1 MTDGVAVLV
10 LGAEEF
16 PDDVPPPEFVDE
28 EDPATVVV
36 VTLPEPV
43 DLFAPV
49 VLVLVLPAPGCS
61 RATTMPRAT
70 VAPVATNTAT
80 RVSERSRDVVVS
92 RWSGA
97 LGM

>member
-1 MTDGVAVLV
+1 VTDGVALLV

-16 PDDVPPPEFVDE
+16 PDEVPEPSFVDE

-49 VLVLVLPAPGCS
+49 VLVLPAPGCS

-80 RVSERSRDVVVS
+80 RVSERSRDVVFS

-97 LGM
+97 LGI